1 MEGEQRL
8 EHTSPTAQD
17 RAISTVVFQMW
28 PQLAL
33 WALTGN
39 CVKPLH
45 VSHLLEQEMMTELAS
60 GTSDACPG
68 F

>member
-1 MEGEQRL
+1 MEGKQRL

-33 WALTGN
+33 WALTGS
-39 CVKPLH
+39 CVKALH
-45 VSHLLEQEMMTELAS
+45 VSHLLEQEKMTELTS
-60 GTSDACPG
+60 GTSDARPG

>member
-1 MEGEQRL
+1 MERGRCVEGEQRL

-17 RAISTVVFQMW
+17 RASSTEVFQMW

-39 CVKPLH
+39 CVKALH
-45 VSHLLEQEMMTELAS
+45 VSHLL
-60 GTSDACPG
+60 
-68 F
+68 